1 MKRITKGAGVNVVY
15 DCVRKTTFDKSIECL
30 QRFGYMVL
38 YGNASGPVTAF
49 NPAALGPKGALFLTR
64 PTLSDYTADRER
76 LEWRSG
82 DVFKWIDEGKLSLRL
97 EHVFSL
103 ADAREAH
110 QALEGR
116 KTTGKIILT
125 P

>member
-64 PTLSDYTADRER
+64 PTLSDYTADRES
-76 LEWRSG
+76 LKWRSG

-97 EHVFSL
+97 EHFFSL

-110 QALEGR
+110 QAWEGR